1 MYVEFA
7 TSTSQTLASVM
18 FVAPLIELSA
28 ATVYNV
34 LWLLSDVVSAA
45 VKTPLPVCKEV
56 KDLAS

>member
-1 MYVEFA
+1 
-7 TSTSQTLASVM
+7 M

-34 LWLLSDVVSAA
+34 LWLLSDDVSAA
-45 VKTPLPVCKEV
+45 VKTPEPASKEV